1 MTRINAGSTLANQYA
16 PPFVVSDS
24 VTTNWKL
31 RWNATLLAFEAF
43 DPDELV
49 VDAGFDTI
57 QRQLFNG
64 VTNQQVFVVP
74 WGIDPTLTQLEQ
86 RATLYITNNGL
97 KQHTDTFTVLSTT
110 NATIVTLD
118 TTIIG
123 PDDIEIV
130 GLQAGNGAFIELE
143 TAVGAGGP
151 NQVIPLTWFSP
162 SEQTL
167 IITVNGLRLHTDEY
181 SISSSSPFT
190 TTTLTITT
198 VVDLLD
204 AIEIIGITT
213 TGEVPSSPVNATNLG
228 TTGPTVFGIFGVKRQ
243 IGEEQILDFKS
254 LVQGARIALSSDA
267 NFITIAADDITFTNT
282 GTGENITNNA
292 TAVDFSLGESL
303 EFRTLVDGNR
313 INLVLSGG
321 AGSEILTWSI
331 NDGYVKSGMVTI
343 DADPG
348 DRLIGVAN
356 TGAPVTVNL
365 LAIAELPAGD
375 TITIKDESGGAAANN
390 ITVTPAS
397 ETIDGNATHVI
408 NTNFGHVTLYSDGTN
423 YFIISGA

>member
-24 VTTNWKL
+24 VTTNWEL

-43 DPDELV
+43 DPDALV
-49 VDAGFDTI
+49 VDIGFDTI
-57 QRQLFNG
+57 QQQIFGG
-64 VTNQQVFVVP
+64 VSNQQVFVVP
-74 WGIDPTLTQLEQ
+74 WSIDSTLTQIQQ
-86 RATLYITNNGL
+86 RAALYITINGL
-97 KQHTDTFTVLSTT
+97 KQHTDTYFVSSSA
-110 NATIVTLD
+110 NATVVTLD

-143 TAVGAGGP
+143 TAVGTGGAS
-151 NQVIPLTWFSP
+151 QDIDLTWFSP

-167 IITVNGLRLHTDEY
+167 IITVNGLRKHTDEY
-181 SISSSSPFT
+181 SISSISPFT
-190 TTTLTITT
+190 TTTVTLTPAAGLN
-198 VVDLLD
+198 DD
-204 AIEIIGITT
+204 IEIIGITT

-228 TTGPTVFGIFGVKRQ
+228 SGPGLHGVFGAKRQ

-254 LVQGARIALSSDA
+254 LVAGSAAITLVSTVD
-267 NFITIAADDITFTNT
+267 NITIDTVVPTFANLGAGDQVLAPTPGTTDPLDLHSVSGGDRTAISLAGGVLTFNHLFGYRKDGSAGTVDALTGDRIIGVSNT
-282 GTGENITNNA
+282 G
-292 TAVDFSLGESL
+292 V
-303 EFRTLVDGNR
+303 
-313 INLVLSGG
+313 
-321 AGSEILTWSI
+321 
-331 NDGYVKSGMVTI
+331 
-343 DADPG
+343 
-348 DRLIGVAN
+348 
-356 TGAPVTVNL
+356 PVTVNL

-397 ETIDGNATHVI
+397 ETIDSAGTHVI
-408 NTNFGHVTLYSDGTN
+408 NTNFGYVTLYSDGTN

>member
-24 VTTNWKL
+24 VTTNWEL
-31 RWNATLLAFEAF
+31 RWNATLSAFEAF
-43 DPDELV
+43 DPDALV
-49 VDAGFDTI
+49 IDIGFDTI

-64 VTNQQVFVVP
+64 VLSQQVFVVP
-74 WGIDPTLTQLEQ
+74 WSVDPTLTQVQQ
-86 RATLYITNNGL
+86 RAALWVTINGL
-97 KQHTDTFTVLSTT
+97 KQHTDTYFVSSSE

-118 TTIIG
+118 TTAGVPG

-143 TAVGAGGP
+143 TAVGTGGAS
-151 NQVIPLTWFSP
+151 QVIPLTWFSP

-181 SISSSSPFT
+181 SISSISPFT
-190 TTTLTITT
+190 TTTVTLTPAPA
-198 VVDLLD
+198 LD
-204 AIEIIGITT
+204 DDIEIIGITT

-228 TTGPTVFGIFGVKRQ
+228 SGPGLHGVFGAKRQ
-243 IGEEQILDFKS
+243 VGEEQILDFKS
-254 LVQGARIALSSDA
+254 LVAGSAAITLVSTVD
-267 NFITIAADDITFTNT
+267 NITIDTVVPTFANLGAGDQVLAPTP
-282 GTGENITNNA
+282 GTTDPLDLHSVSG
-292 TAVDFSLGESL
+292 
-303 EFRTLVDGNR
+303 GNR
-313 INLVLSGG
+313 IAIALAGG
-321 AGSEILTWSI
+321 ELTWTY
-331 NDGYVKSGMVTI
+331 DTGYVKDGSATI
-343 DADPG
+343 NAATG
-348 DRLIGVAN
+348 DRLIGVSN

-408 NTNFGHVTLYSDGTN
+408 DTNFGYVTLYSDGTN